1 MNYIQKTAL
10 FIGVAT
16 AINGLSFAAQAQF
29 CADPSHTAATK
40 ARLDQIAQSQ
50 NIDMGDVGKA
60 YENFALATIRPG
72 TPIPENTRRFFSQRR
87 KHETN
92 RELENVVPDGVLPL
106 VFVNFPAGPTETYAD
121 SVFYEVKALKGGL
134 LPPSYSKY
142 QILGFIDALGSNSP
156 AKTAGKIPAIIFI
169 TSADIKQISNATVA
183 EASLRG
189 VAVWHAIG
197 CEIPGSFNQLQL
209 GEASLRN
216 PQVYILQLT
225 IPEAIGPG
233 IPGRLFMR
241 NPT

>member
-16 AINGLSFAAQAQF
+16 AINGLTLAAQAQF

-40 ARLDQIAQSQ
+40 ARLDQLANSQ
-50 NIDMGDVGKA
+50 GIPINQVGRA
-60 YENFALATIRPG
+60 FQNFALATIRLG
-72 TPIPENTRRFFSQRR
+72 TPIPENFRLFPSPARAAATGGAIR
-87 KHETN
+87 
-92 RELENVVPDGVLPL
+92 NVEPDGVLPL
-106 VFVNFPAGPTETYAD
+106 VFVNVPVGPTETYAD

-134 LPPSYSKY
+134 LPPSYQDY
-142 QILGFIDALGSNSP
+142 QILGFIDALGNSP
-156 AKTAGKIPAIIFI
+156 AKTAGKIPAIIFL
-169 TSADIKQISNATVA
+169 TSADIRQISNTTVREATF
-183 EASLRG
+183 RG

-233 IPGRLFMR
+233 IPGSLFV
-241 NPT
+241 N

>member
-16 AINGLSFAAQAQF
+16 AINGLTFAAQAQF

-40 ARLDQIAQSQ
+40 ARLDQLANSQ
-50 NIDMGDVGKA
+50 GIPINQVGRA
-60 YENFALATIRPG
+60 FQNFALATIRPG
-72 TPIPENTRRFFSQRR
+72 TPIPENFRLFPSPARAAATGGAIQ
-87 KHETN
+87 
-92 RELENVVPDGVLPL
+92 NVVPDGVLPL
-106 VFVNFPAGPTETYAD
+106 VFVNFPAGPTETYAN
-121 SVFYEVKALKGGL
+121 SVFYEVKALSGGL
-134 LPPSYSKY
+134 LPPSYSDY
-142 QILGFIDALGSNSP
+142 QILGFIDALGNSP
-156 AKTAGKIPAIIFI
+156 AKTAGRIPAIIFL

-216 PQVYILQLT
+216 PQVYIFQLT
-225 IPEAIGPG
+225 LPEGIGPG
-233 IPGRLFMR
+233 IPGRLF
-241 NPT
+241 TK